1 MPGRTE
7 VIIRVMIQ
15 QRRNNICLEDRFN
28 NGKDI
33 VIEHYSPPRKREIP
47 K

>member
-7 VIIRVMIQ
+7 VIIRVIIQ
-15 QRRNNICLEDRFN
+15 QRKKEYMPWRFN
-28 NGKDI
+28 NGKVI
-33 VIEHYSPPRKREIP
+33 VIENYSPPRKREIP

>member
-15 QRRNNICLEDRFN
+15 QRKNIYALEIDSIME
-28 NGKDI
+28 K
-33 VIEHYSPPRKREIP
+33 V
-47 K
+47 